1 MSWILVFL
9 GGGLGSLCRY
19 AISKLCLSYDGF
31 FPLATLISNISASLL
46 LAILVVVFYKKPDLI
61 WLQPLLIIGFCG
73 GFSTFSTFS
82 LENVQLFQQ
91 AQYSWLVGNIFISLA
106 SCFMLLYAVLT
117 FSK

>member
-19 AISKLCLSYDGF
+19 SISKLCLSYDGF

-46 LAILVVVFYKKPDLI
+46 LAILVVIFSKKPDLV

-106 SCFMLLYAVLT
+106 SCFIVLYAVLT
-117 FSK
+117 LSK

>member
-1 MSWILVFL
+1 MTWILIFV

-19 AISKLCLSYDGF
+19 TISKLCMSCDCF
-31 FPLATLISNISASLL
+31 FPIATLISNISASLL
-46 LAILVVVFYKKPDLI
+46 LAIILVLFYKKPELV

-82 LENVQLFQQ
+82 LENVQLYQQ
-91 AQYSWLVGNIFISLA
+91 AQYSWLVGNIFISLF
-106 SCFMLLYAVLT
+106 SCFVLLYAVLT